1 MISVQRQTLK
11 RSLTRARR
19 VMPLVSVSKRGRVGR
34 RLAEIEA
41 QFIEAMGGEAA
52 LSPVQRER
60 ASTAAQ
66 LAVAAELARD
76 RFLNGDGTITADDL
90 VRMGNQ
96 ARIAENRLQLPEKKP
111 EAAPVLHDYLRQLE
125 QETPA

>member
-1 MISVQRQTLK
+1 
-11 RSLTRARR
+11 
-19 VMPLVSVSKRGRVGR
+19 MPLVSVSKRGRVGR

-41 QFIEAMGGEAA
+41 QFIDAMGGEAG

-96 ARIAENRLQLPEKKP
+96 ARIAERALRIPEKKP
-111 EAAPVLHDYLRQLE
+111 AQNTDALAAYL
-125 QETPA
+125 AAKGASA

>member
-1 MISVQRQTLK
+1 MNSVQCHTLK

-34 RLAEIEA
+34 RIAEIEA
-41 QFIEAMGGEAA
+41 QFIDALGGEAA

-111 EAAPVLHDYLRQLE
+111 APNVDVVAAHLAAKR
-125 QETPA
+125 ASA